1 MMNELKVKVGDW
13 VRFYNSG
20 ILVIGKVEYIE
31 KEISNKVTLNTD
43 AGRIYLSSVLE
54 VRKP

>member
-1 MMNELKVKVGDW
+1 MDELKVKEGDW

-20 ILVIGKVEYIE
+20 VLVIGKVEYIE
-31 KEISNKVTLNTD
+31 KDIIGKVTLNTD
-43 AGRIYLSSVLE
+43 VGAVYLSSVLE